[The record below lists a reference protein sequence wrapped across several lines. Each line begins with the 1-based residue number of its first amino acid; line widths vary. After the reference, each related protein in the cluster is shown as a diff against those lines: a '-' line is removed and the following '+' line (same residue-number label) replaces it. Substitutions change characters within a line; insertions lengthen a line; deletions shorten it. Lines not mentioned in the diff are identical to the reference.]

1 MYSINLYASQCGM
14 VYDQHKGQFMFENNP
29 EGSSVQTYV
38 KKHLEETQPITRF
51 SREVQSVIQKHNHV
65 GLSVLRSITGFDFF
79 PVYQGKTSQNGDDL
93 LIPARSFLLGVPLQ
107 EFSSSLVLETMESG
121 VFRITKQKNLPLVF
135 ALYAAISSAPL
146 AVSAIASAPIAPA
159 LVSAVICVAIC
170 ILFHDSFC
178 SLLLDQEYRRAK
190 NDFNAWK
197 KSLESVDKGASAFL
211 HKTSHCIGKEDE
223 ITIFIGGIK
232 KTLREIF
239 PNCKIE
245 TQALC
250 SKEIANKLNI
260 LDEIQPNHKATI
272 EAALKSVMLDYEY
285 LSFGNFSAQ

>member
-190 NDFNAWK
+190 NDFNTWK
-197 KSLESVDKGASAFL
+197 KCLKSVGEGTSTFI
-211 HKTSHCIGKEDE
+211 HKTSYLTGEEYE

-239 PNCKIE
+239 LKCKPE
-245 TQALC
+245 TQDLF
-250 SKEIANKLNI
+250 SNGIKTDLN
-260 LDEIQPNHKATI
+260 LLQETELNHKATI
-272 EAALKSVMLDYEY
+272 EAALKS
-285 LSFGNFSAQ
+285 FQG